1 MDNEQVVTIV
11 TYCAI
16 HHQTLSEGFYLRSII
31 KHAVVSS
38 LIAVF
43 AATTSA
49 DSLYDLPVQ
58 INKMMSQDG
67 HILLAVYAVG
77 KDASWEDQPIQSHAI
92 AASKA
97 VQGQLQYTLQG
108 LPAGHYAIRLFH
120 DENDNQRLDMAD
132 NGFPLESF
140 AFSAVESTVAIP
152 RLEQAVFYV
161 PLNGSQV
168 SLRLKH
174 PQRKNKPVLSP

>member
-1 MDNEQVVTIV
+1 MQ
-11 TYCAI
+11 
-16 HHQTLSEGFYLRSII
+16 SII
-31 KHAVVSS
+31 KHAVVSG

-43 AATTSA
+43 AATTAA

-58 INKMMSQDG
+58 INTMMTQEG
-67 HILLAVYAVG
+67 HILLAVYAAG
-77 KDASWEDQPIQSHAI
+77 KGASWEDEPLQSHAI

-108 LPAGHYAIRLFH
+108 LPAGNYAIRLFH

-132 NGFPLESF
+132 NGFPLEPF
-140 AFSAVESTVAIP
+140 AFSAAENAVAIP
-152 RLEQAVFYV
+152 RLEQATFFV
-161 PLNGSQV
+161 PLIESQL